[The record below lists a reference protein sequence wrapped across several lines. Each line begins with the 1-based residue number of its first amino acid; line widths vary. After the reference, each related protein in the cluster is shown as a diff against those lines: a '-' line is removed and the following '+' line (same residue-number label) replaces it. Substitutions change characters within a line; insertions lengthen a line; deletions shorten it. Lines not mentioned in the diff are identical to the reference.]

1 MPKYI
6 DADRLIMFRVSN
18 DPVVIA
24 VNAAPAADVQEVVRC
39 KDCKYALKNPEP
51 DIIDYACA
59 KHGISGF
66 SSDDFCSYGTKMDKG
81 R

>member
-24 VNAAPAADVQEVVRC
+24 VNVAPAADVQEVRHG
-39 KDCKYALKNPEP
+39 KWKT
-51 DIIDYACA
+51 IIDSNGVVEGWLHEECGRQVTSKDEYCPKCGA
-59 KHGISGF
+59 
-66 SSDDFCSYGTKMDKG
+66 KMDEDG
-81 R
+81 E